1 MEQANKDTAIKVL
14 LALFAMFTVLKIMRV
29 IDWSWWW
36 VTAPLWI
43 IPAIM
48 AIIFV
53 VCLVLAI
60 ITETIVLIKERKK

>member
-1 MEQANKDTAIKVL
+1 MNEDKDMLVKGL
-14 LALFAMFTVLKIMRV
+14 LALFTVFTVLKITGH

-53 VCLVLAI
+53 VCLVLVI

>member
-1 MEQANKDTAIKVL
+1 MNEDKDMLVKGL
-14 LALFAMFTVLKIMRV
+14 LALFTVFTVLKITGY

-48 AIIFV
+48 TIIFV
-53 VCLVLAI
+53 VCLMLAI

>member
-48 AIIFV
+48 TIIFV